1 MLEYL
6 LTQVKLEA
14 RVNDKNENGESL
26 LHSAAR
32 NGNEQ
37 IIFMLA
43 GDEPGYGADIMS
55 VNQQGETPL
64 HVAV

>member
-14 RVNDKNENGESL
+14 RVNDKNESGESL

-43 GDEPGYGADIMS
+43 GDEPG
-55 VNQQGETPL
+55 
-64 HVAV
+64 